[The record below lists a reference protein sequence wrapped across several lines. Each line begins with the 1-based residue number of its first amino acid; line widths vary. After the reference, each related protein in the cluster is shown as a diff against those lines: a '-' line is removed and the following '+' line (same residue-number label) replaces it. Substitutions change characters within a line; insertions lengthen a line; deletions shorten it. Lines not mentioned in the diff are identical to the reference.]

1 MMPPRRLRWVKLG
14 GDGRGGEERR
24 GDEPENEVKSRLFLD
39 VVVAQ
44 GSSVFELFTCE
55 DQALLIWWNSIIR
68 FVSFRFREME

>member
-1 MMPPRRLRWVKLG
+1 MG
-14 GDGRGGEERR
+14 EEERR
-24 GDEPENEVKSRLFLD
+24 GGDEPEDEVKSRLFLD

-44 GSSVFELFTCE
+44 RSSVFELFTCE